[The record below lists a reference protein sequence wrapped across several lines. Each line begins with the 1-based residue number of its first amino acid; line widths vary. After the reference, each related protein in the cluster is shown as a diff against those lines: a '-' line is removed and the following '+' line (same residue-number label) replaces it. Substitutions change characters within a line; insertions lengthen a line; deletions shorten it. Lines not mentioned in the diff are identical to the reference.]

1 MTIIAADDRSSTK
14 GGHNMNQTKSIQQ
27 IMNQINLAMKEEVYL
42 SPDGAKDL
50 LEKILKDLTEFHKL
64 GVDFKDVIDALDDS
78 ILITDADSKVIY
90 INPNYKN
97 NTGIDPDLLLGKK
110 VSDIVESGYPF
121 TGGAVLDV
129 LKTKKKAFRLSSVT
143 ITQPPE
149 TGYVIGVPLF
159 DENGELKQVVASSRP
174 IITLKA
180 LQSDFERFL
189 SEANAL
195 SESKK
200 QLRIL
205 PSTEVPSLSTK
216 LVGHSQSLQQVWK
229 MIQKAAPT
237 DATVLI
243 TGESGVGKE
252 IVADEIYRMSERNHK
267 DFIKVNCASIP
278 LNLLESELFGYEK
291 GAFSGANVNGKQGL
305 FEMANGGTLLLDEIG
320 DMPLDL
326 QAKLLRAIQN
336 KEITRV
342 GGTKPIPLDI
352 RFIAATNSDLK
363 KKMNEGTFR
372 SDLYYRLNV
381 VPIHIPPLRE
391 RKEDIRLICN
401 HFIQI
406 FSQKHNKRLV
416 LNEKHY
422 HMLEVYRWPGNI
434 RELENVIEY
443 LTICCSGSN
452 EIDDYLLKGILD
464 ITESELP
471 DHQEVSLNTSVENYE
486 RALIET
492 VLKHST
498 SLRDA
503 GSKLQVNASTLSRK
517 IKQYG
522 IDYPHSQTSREKE

>member
-205 PSTEVPSLSTK
+205 PSTEALLSEK
-216 LVGHSQSLQQVWK
+216 QVRLQ
-229 MIQKAAPT
+229 
-237 DATVLI
+237 
-243 TGESGVGKE
+243 
-252 IVADEIYRMSERNHK
+252 R
-267 DFIKVNCASIP
+267 
-278 LNLLESELFGYEK
+278 
-291 GAFSGANVNGKQGL
+291 
-305 FEMANGGTLLLDEIG
+305 
-320 DMPLDL
+320 
-326 QAKLLRAIQN
+326 LR
-336 KEITRV
+336 
-342 GGTKPIPLDI
+342 
-352 RFIAATNSDLK
+352 
-363 KKMNEGTFR
+363 
-372 SDLYYRLNV
+372 
-381 VPIHIPPLRE
+381 PP
-391 RKEDIRLICN
+391 
-401 HFIQI
+401 
-406 FSQKHNKRLV
+406 
-416 LNEKHY
+416 
-422 HMLEVYRWPGNI
+422 
-434 RELENVIEY
+434 
-443 LTICCSGSN
+443 
-452 EIDDYLLKGILD
+452 
-464 ITESELP
+464 
-471 DHQEVSLNTSVENYE
+471 
-486 RALIET
+486 
-492 VLKHST
+492 
-498 SLRDA
+498 
-503 GSKLQVNASTLSRK
+503 
-517 IKQYG
+517 
-522 IDYPHSQTSREKE
+522 